1 LKVHTGGRAPY
12 ATETVTIGDVAD
24 VNFTLVQLRYFVTAA
39 ELGSMTA
46 ASKELMVAQSAISA
60 AIAQVERE
68 LGVQLLIRH
77 HARGLSLTR
86 SGERFLAEA
95 REFLAHAAALAQSAR
110 GLAVSLTGE
119 LTIGCFTAIAPFY
132 LSRLLGEFASRYPEV
147 RVTVVEGGV
156 AELESALL
164 DGRCELALVYGTDLA
179 LDLEIRPLTQVRPY
193 ALLPPGHRLASA
205 ETVSVADLAS
215 EPLIMLDLPRSRDYF
230 RALYTTEPRVRF
242 RTSSY
247 ETARSLV
254 AGGHGYSIFTE
265 LPLTDETYDGGR
277 VVTVPISDEAPPLNV
292 VLASVRGVR
301 PTARA
306 VAFSETCQ
314 EFFARFSRERKA

>member
-1 LKVHTGGRAPY
+1 
-12 ATETVTIGDVAD
+12 VAD

-46 ASKELMVAQSAISA
+46 ASRELMVAQSAISA

-86 SGERFLAEA
+86 AGERFLVEA
-95 REFLAHAAALAQSAR
+95 REFLSHAAALALSAR
-110 GLAVSLTGE
+110 GRAGSLTGE
-119 LTIGCFTAIAPFY
+119 LAVGCLTTLAPFY
-132 LSRLLGEFASRYPEV
+132 LSRLLREFAEKYPGV
-147 RVTVVEGGV
+147 RVSV
-156 AELESALL
+156 AEGEISAMESALL
-164 DGRCELALVYGTDLA
+164 DGRCEVALVYAIDLA
-179 LDLEIRPLTQVRPY
+179 LDLDIRTLTRARPY
-193 ALLPPGHRLASA
+193 ALLPPEHPLARA
-205 ETVSVADLAS
+205 EAVSLTDLAG
-215 EPLIMLDLPRSRDYF
+215 EPMILLDLPRSRDYF
-230 RALYTTEPRVRF
+230 RAIYPTEPRVRL

-254 AGGHGYSIFTE
+254 AGGHGYSI
-265 LPLTDETYDGGR
+265 LNQRADNDQTYDGGR
-277 VVTVPISDEAPPLNV
+277 VACVPISDDVPTLDV

-306 VAFSETCQ
+306 VAFAETCQ
-314 EFFARFSRERKA
+314 AFFSRR

>member
-1 LKVHTGGRAPY
+1 MGYVP
-12 ATETVTIGDVAD
+12 D

-86 SGERFLAEA
+86 AGERFLGQA
-95 REFLAHAAALAQSAR
+95 RDFLSHASALAESAR
-110 GLAVSLTGE
+110 GLAGSLTGE
-119 LTIGCFTAIAPFY
+119 LAIGCFSLIAPFY
-132 LSRLLGEFASRYPEV
+132 LPRLLHDFATRHPGV
-147 RVTVVEGGV
+147 RVTVAEGGIAAV
-156 AELESALL
+156 QRALV
-164 DGRCELALVYGTDLA
+164 DGRCEAALLYATDLA
-179 LDLEIRPLTQVRPY
+179 LDLDVQVLTQVYPY
-193 ALLPPGHRLASA
+193 VLLPPDHPMAGE
-205 ETVSVADLAS
+205 ETVSLAALAA
-215 EPLIMLDLPRSRDYF
+215 EPMILLDVPHSRDYF
-230 RALYTTEPRVRF
+230 RMLHTVEPRIRF

-247 ETARSLV
+247 ETVRSLV
-254 AGGHGYSIFTE
+254 AQGHGYSI
-265 LPLTDETYDGGR
+265 LNQRVATDETYDGGR
-277 VVTVPISDEAPPLNV
+277 VVARPIQEDVPPLDV

-306 VAFSETCQ
+306 VAFTEAC
-314 EFFARFSRERKA
+314 EAFFAGPGAEL

>member
-1 LKVHTGGRAPY
+1 M
-12 ATETVTIGDVAD
+12 AD

-46 ASKELMVAQSAISA
+46 ASRELMVAQSAISA

-86 SGERFLAEA
+86 SGERFLVEA

-110 GLAVSLTGE
+110 GLAGSLTGE
-119 LTIGCFTAIAPFY
+119 LAVGCLTALAPFY
-132 LSRLLGEFASRYPEV
+132 LSRLLREFAGRFPGV
-147 RVTVVEGGV
+147 RVNVIEGEISTME
-156 AELESALL
+156 AALL
-164 DGRCELALVYGTDLA
+164 DGRCEAALVYATDLA
-179 LDLEIRPLTQVRPY
+179 LDLDLRLLTQAKPH
-193 ALLPPGHRLASA
+193 ALLPPGHRLADA
-205 ETVSVADLAS
+205 EAVSLADLAG
-215 EPLIMLDLPRSRDYF
+215 EPMILLDLPRSRDYF
-230 RALYTTEPRVRF
+230 RALYASEPRVRF
-242 RTSSY
+242 RTSSF

-254 AGGHGYSIFTE
+254 AGGHGYSI
-265 LPLTDETYDGGR
+265 LTQRAATDQTYDGGR
-277 VVTVPISDEAPPLNV
+277 VVSVPISDEVPPLDV

-306 VAFSETCQ
+306 AAFAETCAA
-314 EFFARFSRERKA
+314 FFAAMSE

>member
-1 LKVHTGGRAPY
+1 MGG
-12 ATETVTIGDVAD
+12 VAD

-46 ASKELMVAQSAISA
+46 ASRELMVAQSAISA

-86 SGERFLAEA
+86 AGERFLVEA
-95 REFLAHAAALAQSAR
+95 REFLSHAAALAQSAR
-110 GLAVSLTGE
+110 GLAGSLTGE
-119 LTIGCFTAIAPFY
+119 LAVGCLTTLAPFY
-132 LSRLLGEFASRYPEV
+132 LSRLLREFAEKYPGV
-147 RVTVVEGGV
+147 RVSV
-156 AELESALL
+156 AEGEISTMESALL
-164 DGRCELALVYGTDLA
+164 DGRCEVALVYAIDLA
-179 LDLEIRPLTQVRPY
+179 LDLDIRTLTRARPY
-193 ALLPPGHRLASA
+193 ALLPPEHPLARA
-205 ETVSVADLAS
+205 ETVSLTDLAA
-215 EPLIMLDLPRSRDYF
+215 EPMILLDLPRSRDYF
-230 RALYTTEPRVRF
+230 RAIYPTEPRVRF

-254 AGGHGYSIFTE
+254 AGGHGYSI
-265 LPLTDETYDGGR
+265 LNQRADNDQTYDGGR
-277 VVTVPISDEAPPLNV
+277 VACVPISDDVPALDV

-306 VAFSETCQ
+306 VAFAETCQ
-314 EFFARFSRERKA
+314 AFFSRR

>member
-1 LKVHTGGRAPY
+1 MGC
-12 ATETVTIGDVAD
+12 VAD

-46 ASKELMVAQSAISA
+46 ASRELMVAQSAISA

-86 SGERFLAEA
+86 SGERFLVEA
-95 REFLAHAAALAQSAR
+95 REFLSHAAALAASAR
-110 GLAVSLTGE
+110 GLAGSLTGE
-119 LTIGCFTAIAPFY
+119 LAIGCVTTLAPFY
-132 LSRLLGEFASRYPEV
+132 LSRLLREFSVRHPGV
-147 RVTVVEGGV
+147 RVTVAEGEV
-156 AELESALL
+156 SAMESALL
-164 DGRCELALVYGTDLA
+164 DGRCEVALVYAIDLA
-179 LDLEIRPLTQVRPY
+179 LDLDVQPLTRARPY
-193 ALLPPGHRLASA
+193 VLLAPGHPLAGA
-205 ETVSVADLAS
+205 DAVSLADLAS
-215 EPLIMLDLPRSRDYF
+215 EPMILLDLPRSRDYF
-230 RALYTTEPRVRF
+230 RTLYAAAAEPRVRF

-254 AGGHGYSIFTE
+254 AGGHGYSI
-265 LPLTDETYDGGR
+265 LNQRAMTDQTYDGGQ
-277 VVTVPISDEAPPLNV
+277 VVCVPIRDEVPPLDV

-306 VAFSETCQ
+306 SAFTETCQ
-314 EFFARFSRERKA
+314 EFFTALADD

>member
-1 LKVHTGGRAPY
+1 MGG
-12 ATETVTIGDVAD
+12 VAD

-46 ASKELMVAQSAISA
+46 ASRELMVAQSAISA

-86 SGERFLAEA
+86 AGERFLVEA
-95 REFLAHAAALAQSAR
+95 REFLSHAAALAQSAR
-110 GLAVSLTGE
+110 GLAGSLTGE
-119 LTIGCFTAIAPFY
+119 LVVGCLTTLAPFY
-132 LSRLLGEFASRYPEV
+132 LSRLLRAFAGRYPGV
-147 RVTVVEGGV
+147 RVSV
-156 AELESALL
+156 AEGEIATMESALL
-164 DGRCELALVYGTDLA
+164 DGRCEVALVYAIDLA
-179 LDLEIRPLTQVRPY
+179 LDLDIRPLTRARPY
-193 ALLPPGHRLASA
+193 ALLPPEHPLARA
-205 ETVSVADLAS
+205 EAVSLAELAA
-215 EPLIMLDLPRSRDYF
+215 EPMILLDLPRSRDYF
-230 RALYTTEPRVRF
+230 RTIYPTEPRVRF

-254 AGGHGYSIFTE
+254 AGGHGYSILNQRAE
-265 LPLTDETYDGGR
+265 SDQTYDGGR
-277 VVTVPISDEAPPLNV
+277 VACVPISDDVPTLDV

-306 VAFSETCQ
+306 VAFAETCQ
-314 EFFARFSRERKA
+314 AFFSGG

>member
-1 LKVHTGGRAPY
+1 MGG
-12 ATETVTIGDVAD
+12 VAD

-46 ASKELMVAQSAISA
+46 ASRELMVAQSAISA

-86 SGERFLAEA
+86 AGERFLVEA
-95 REFLAHAAALAQSAR
+95 REFLSHAAALAQSAR
-110 GLAVSLTGE
+110 GLAGSLTGE
-119 LTIGCFTAIAPFY
+119 LAVGCLTTLAPFY
-132 LSRLLGEFASRYPEV
+132 LSRLLREFAGRYPGV
-147 RVTVVEGGV
+147 RVSV
-156 AELESALL
+156 AEGEISTMESALL
-164 DGRCELALVYGTDLA
+164 DGRCEVALVYAIDLA
-179 LDLEIRPLTQVRPY
+179 LDLDIRTLTRARPY
-193 ALLPPGHRLASA
+193 ALLPPEHPLARA
-205 ETVSVADLAS
+205 EAVSLAELAA
-215 EPLIMLDLPRSRDYF
+215 EPMILLDLPRSRDYF
-230 RALYTTEPRVRF
+230 RTIYPTEPRVRF

-254 AGGHGYSIFTE
+254 AGGHGYSILNQRAE
-265 LPLTDETYDGGR
+265 SDQTYDGGR
-277 VVTVPISDEAPPLNV
+277 VACVPISDDVPTLDV

-306 VAFSETCQ
+306 VAFAETCQ
-314 EFFARFSRERKA
+314 AFFSGG

>member
-1 LKVHTGGRAPY
+1 M
-12 ATETVTIGDVAD
+12 AD

-46 ASKELMVAQSAISA
+46 ASRELMVAQSAISA

-86 SGERFLAEA
+86 AGERFLVEA
-95 REFLAHAAALAQSAR
+95 REFLSHAAALAQSAR
-110 GLAVSLTGE
+110 GLAGSLTGE
-119 LTIGCFTAIAPFY
+119 LAVGCLTTLAPFY
-132 LSRLLGEFASRYPEV
+132 LSRLLREFAEKYPGV
-147 RVTVVEGGV
+147 RVSV
-156 AELESALL
+156 AEGEISAMESALL
-164 DGRCELALVYGTDLA
+164 DGRCEVALVYAIDLA
-179 LDLEIRPLTQVRPY
+179 LDLDIRTLTRARPY
-193 ALLPPGHRLASA
+193 ALLPPEHPLARA
-205 ETVSVADLAS
+205 EAVSLTDLAA
-215 EPLIMLDLPRSRDYF
+215 EPMILLDLPRSRDYF
-230 RALYTTEPRVRF
+230 RAIYPTEPRVRF

-254 AGGHGYSIFTE
+254 AGGHGYSI
-265 LPLTDETYDGGR
+265 LNQRADNDQTYDGGR
-277 VVTVPISDEAPPLNV
+277 VACVPISDDVPTLDV

-306 VAFSETCQ
+306 VAFAETCQ
-314 EFFARFSRERKA
+314 AFFSRR

>member
-1 LKVHTGGRAPY
+1 MGG
-12 ATETVTIGDVAD
+12 VAD
-24 VNFTLVQLRYFVTAA
+24 ANFTLVQLRYFVTAA

-46 ASKELMVAQSAISA
+46 ASRELMVAQSAISA

-86 SGERFLAEA
+86 AGERFLVEA

-110 GLAVSLTGE
+110 GLAGSLTGE
-119 LTIGCFTAIAPFY
+119 LAVGCLTTLAPFY
-132 LSRLLGEFASRYPEV
+132 LSRLLREFAGRYPGV
-147 RVTVVEGGV
+147 RVSV
-156 AELESALL
+156 AEGELSAMEAALL
-164 DGRCELALVYGTDLA
+164 DGRCEVALVYAIDLA
-179 LDLEIRPLTQVRPY
+179 LDLDIRPLTQARPY
-193 ALLPPGHRLASA
+193 ALLPLGHPLAEA
-205 ETVSVADLAS
+205 EAVSLADLAT
-215 EPLIMLDLPRSRDYF
+215 EPMILLDLPRSRDYF
-230 RALYTTEPRVRF
+230 RAIYPTEPRVRF

-254 AGGHGYSIFTE
+254 AGGHGYSI
-265 LPLTDETYDGGR
+265 LNQRADNDQTYDGGR
-277 VVTVPISDEAPPLNV
+277 VACVPISDDVPALDV

-306 VAFSETCQ
+306 VAFAETCQ
-314 EFFARFSRERKA
+314 AFFSGRRPGQASGG

>member
-1 LKVHTGGRAPY
+1 M
-12 ATETVTIGDVAD
+12 AD

-46 ASKELMVAQSAISA
+46 ASRELMVAQSAISA

-86 SGERFLAEA
+86 AGERFLVEA
-95 REFLAHAAALAQSAR
+95 REFLSHAAALAQSAR
-110 GLAVSLTGE
+110 GLAGSLTGE
-119 LTIGCFTAIAPFY
+119 LAVGCLTTLAPFY
-132 LSRLLGEFASRYPEV
+132 LSRLLREFAEKYPGV
-147 RVTVVEGGV
+147 RVSV
-156 AELESALL
+156 AEGEISAMESALL
-164 DGRCELALVYGTDLA
+164 DGRCEVALVYAIDLA
-179 LDLEIRPLTQVRPY
+179 LDLDIRTLTRARPY
-193 ALLPPGHRLASA
+193 ALLPPEHPLARA
-205 ETVSVADLAS
+205 ETVSLTDLAA
-215 EPLIMLDLPRSRDYF
+215 EPMILLDLPRSRDYF
-230 RALYTTEPRVRF
+230 RAIYPTEPRVRF

-254 AGGHGYSIFTE
+254 AGGHGYSI
-265 LPLTDETYDGGR
+265 LNQRADNDQTYDGGR
-277 VVTVPISDEAPPLNV
+277 VACVPISDDVPALDV

-306 VAFSETCQ
+306 VAFAETCQ
-314 EFFARFSRERKA
+314 AFFSRR

>member
-1 LKVHTGGRAPY
+1 MGC
-12 ATETVTIGDVAD
+12 VAD

-46 ASKELMVAQSAISA
+46 ASRELMVAQSAISA

-86 SGERFLAEA
+86 AGERFLVEA
-95 REFLAHAAALAQSAR
+95 REFLAHASALAESAR
-110 GLAVSLTGE
+110 GLAGSLTGE
-119 LTIGCFTAIAPFY
+119 LAVGCAATLAPFY
-132 LSRLLGEFASRYPEV
+132 LSRLLRAFAARHPGV
-147 RVTVVEGGV
+147 RVTVAEGEI
-156 AELESALL
+156 AAMESALL
-164 DGRCELALVYGTDLA
+164 DGRCEVALVYAVDLA
-179 LDLEIRPLTQVRPY
+179 LDLDIRPLIEAKPY
-193 ALLPPGHRLASA
+193 ALLPPGHPLAEA
-205 ETVSVADLAS
+205 ERVSLADLAP
-215 EPLIMLDLPRSRDYF
+215 EPMILLDLPRTRDYF
-230 RALYTTEPRVRF
+230 RALYAAEPRVRF

-254 AGGHGYSIFTE
+254 AGGHGYSILTQRA
-265 LPLTDETYDGGR
+265 LTDQTYDGGR
-277 VVTVPISDEAPPLNV
+277 VVCVPISDDVPSLDV

-306 VAFSETCQ
+306 IAFAETCQ
-314 EFFARFSRERKA
+314 AFFTDLSDA

>member
-1 LKVHTGGRAPY
+1 MGC
-12 ATETVTIGDVAD
+12 VAD

-46 ASKELMVAQSAISA
+46 ASRELMVAQSAISA

-86 SGERFLAEA
+86 SGERFLVEA
-95 REFLAHAAALAQSAR
+95 REFLSHAAALAASAR
-110 GLAVSLTGE
+110 GLAGSLTGE
-119 LTIGCFTAIAPFY
+119 LAIGCVTTLAPFY
-132 LSRLLGEFASRYPEV
+132 LSRLLREFSARHPGV
-147 RVTVVEGGV
+147 RVTVAEGEV
-156 AELESALL
+156 SAMESALL
-164 DGRCELALVYGTDLA
+164 DGRCEVALVYAIDLA
-179 LDLEIRPLTQVRPY
+179 LDLDVQPLTQARPY
-193 ALLPPGHRLASA
+193 VLLAPGHPLAGA
-205 ETVSVADLAS
+205 DAVSLADLAA
-215 EPLIMLDLPRSRDYF
+215 EPMILLDLPRSRDYF
-230 RALYTTEPRVRF
+230 RALYAAEPRVRF

-254 AGGHGYSIFTE
+254 AGGHGYSI
-265 LPLTDETYDGGR
+265 LNQRALTDQTYDGGQ
-277 VVTVPISDEAPPLNV
+277 VVSVPIRDDVPPLDV

-306 VAFSETCQ
+306 SAFTETCQ
-314 EFFARFSRERKA
+314 EFFTTLTDT

>member
-1 LKVHTGGRAPY
+1 M
-12 ATETVTIGDVAD
+12 AD

-46 ASKELMVAQSAISA
+46 ASRELMVAQSAISA

-86 SGERFLAEA
+86 SGERFLVEA

-110 GLAVSLTGE
+110 GLAGSLTGE
-119 LTIGCFTAIAPFY
+119 LAVGCLTALAPFY
-132 LSRLLGEFASRYPEV
+132 LSRLLREFANRFPGV
-147 RVTVVEGGV
+147 RVNVMEGEIS
-156 AELESALL
+156 AMEAALL
-164 DGRCELALVYGTDLA
+164 DGRCEVALVYSTDLA
-179 LDLEIRPLTQVRPY
+179 LDLEIQPLTRAKPY
-193 ALLPPGHRLASA
+193 ALLPSGHRLAGA
-205 ETVSVADLAS
+205 EAVSLADLAN
-215 EPLIMLDLPRSRDYF
+215 EPLILLDLPRSRDYF
-230 RALYTTEPRVRF
+230 RTFYPGEPRVRF

-254 AGGHGYSIFTE
+254 AGGHGYSI
-265 LPLTDETYDGGR
+265 LTQQAATDQTYDGGR
-277 VVTVPISDEAPPLNV
+277 VVSVPISDEVPPLDV

-306 VAFSETCQ
+306 TAFAETCAA
-314 EFFARFSRERKA
+314 FFAAKPD

>member
-1 LKVHTGGRAPY
+1 MGC
-12 ATETVTIGDVAD
+12 VAD

-46 ASKELMVAQSAISA
+46 ASRELMVAQSAISA

-86 SGERFLAEA
+86 SGERFLVEA
-95 REFLAHAAALAQSAR
+95 REFLSHAAALAASAR
-110 GLAVSLTGE
+110 GLGGSLTGE
-119 LTIGCFTAIAPFY
+119 LAIGCVPTLAPFY
-132 LSRLLGEFASRYPEV
+132 LSRLLRSFSARHPGV
-147 RVTVVEGGV
+147 RVTVAEG
-156 AELESALL
+156 EISTLESALL
-164 DGRCELALVYGTDLA
+164 DGRCEVALVYATDLA
-179 LDLEIRPLTQVRPY
+179 LDLDIRPLAQAKPY
-193 ALLPPGHRLASA
+193 VLLPPGHPLADA
-205 ETVSVADLAS
+205 EAVSLADLAH
-215 EPLIMLDLPRSRDYF
+215 EPMILFDVPRSRDYF
-230 RALYTTEPRVRF
+230 RALHAAEPWVRF

-254 AGGHGYSIFTE
+254 AGGHGYSI
-265 LPLTDETYDGGR
+265 LNQRALTDQTYDGGT
-277 VVTVPISDEAPPLNV
+277 VVSVPISDDVPSLDV

-306 VAFSETCQ
+306 TAFADTC
-314 EFFARFSRERKA
+314 EAFFSALSDAQSDV

>member
-1 LKVHTGGRAPY
+1 MGC
-12 ATETVTIGDVAD
+12 VAD

-46 ASKELMVAQSAISA
+46 ASRELMVAQSAISA

-86 SGERFLAEA
+86 SGERFLTEA
-95 REFLAHAAALAQSAR
+95 REFLAHAASLAQKAR
-110 GLAVSLTGE
+110 GLAASLTGE
-119 LTIGCFTAIAPFY
+119 LSVGCLTALAPFY
-132 LSRLLGEFASRYPEV
+132 LSRLLREFAGRYPGV
-147 RVTVVEGGV
+147 RVTVAEGEIS
-156 AELESALL
+156 AMESALL
-164 DGRCELALVYGTDLA
+164 DGRCELALVYATDLA
-179 LDLEIRPLTQVRPY
+179 LDLEIRPLTQARPY
-193 ALLPPGHRLASA
+193 ALLPPGHRLATA
-205 ETVSVADLAS
+205 ETVSLADLAG
-215 EPLIMLDLPRSRDYF
+215 EPMILLDLPRSRDYL
-230 RALYTTEPRVRF
+230 RSLYVTEPRVRF

-254 AGGHGYSIFTE
+254 AGGHGYSILNQRAATE
-265 LPLTDETYDGGR
+265 QTYDGGR
-277 VVTVPISDEAPPLNV
+277 VVTVPISDTVPPLDV

-306 VAFSETCQ
+306 LAFAETC
-314 EFFARFSRERKA
+314 EAFFASIGQ

>member
-1 LKVHTGGRAPY
+1 MVG
-12 ATETVTIGDVAD
+12 VAD
-24 VNFTLVQLRYFVTAA
+24 ANFTLVQLRYFVTAA

-46 ASKELMVAQSAISA
+46 ASRELMVAQSAISA

-86 SGERFLAEA
+86 AGERFLVEA

-110 GLAVSLTGE
+110 GLAGSLTGE
-119 LTIGCFTAIAPFY
+119 LAVGCLTTLAPFY
-132 LSRLLGEFASRYPEV
+132 LSRLLRDFAGRYPGV
-147 RVTVVEGGV
+147 RVGV
-156 AELESALL
+156 AEGELSAMEAALL
-164 DGRCELALVYGTDLA
+164 DGRCEVALVYAIDLA
-179 LDLEIRPLTQVRPY
+179 LDLDIRPLTQARPY
-193 ALLPPGHRLASA
+193 ALLPLGHRLAAA
-205 ETVSVADLAS
+205 EAVSLADLAT
-215 EPLIMLDLPRSRDYF
+215 EPMILLDLPRSRDYF
-230 RALYTTEPRVRF
+230 RAIYPTEPRVRF

-254 AGGHGYSIFTE
+254 AGGHGYSI
-265 LPLTDETYDGGR
+265 LNQRADSDQTYDGGR
-277 VVTVPISDEAPPLNV
+277 VACVPISDDVPALDV

-306 VAFSETCQ
+306 VAFAETCQ
-314 EFFARFSRERKA
+314 AFFSGRRPGQASGG

>member
-1 LKVHTGGRAPY
+1 MGC
-12 ATETVTIGDVAD
+12 VAD

-46 ASKELMVAQSAISA
+46 ASRELMVAQSAISA

-86 SGERFLAEA
+86 SGERFLVEA
-95 REFLAHAAALAQSAR
+95 REFLSHAASLAASAR
-110 GLAVSLTGE
+110 GLAGSLTGE
-119 LTIGCFTAIAPFY
+119 LAIGCVSTLAPFY
-132 LSRLLGEFASRYPEV
+132 LSRLLREFARRHPGV
-147 RVTVVEGGV
+147 RVTVAEGEI
-156 AELESALL
+156 ATLESALL
-164 DGRCELALVYGTDLA
+164 DGRCEVALVYAIDLA
-179 LDLEIRPLTQVRPY
+179 LDLDIRPLAQAKPY
-193 ALLPPGHRLASA
+193 VLLPEGHPLARTEA
-205 ETVSVADLAS
+205 VSLADLAS
-215 EPLIMLDLPRSRDYF
+215 EPLILFDLPRSRDYF
-230 RALYTTEPRVRF
+230 RALHTAEPRVRF

-254 AGGHGYSIFTE
+254 AGGHGYSI
-265 LPLTDETYDGGR
+265 LNQRALTDRTYDGGT
-277 VVTVPISDEAPPLNV
+277 VVSVPISDDVPSLDV

-306 VAFSETCQ
+306 SAFADTC
-314 EFFARFSRERKA
+314 EAFFAELPETRNDAENDV

>member
-1 LKVHTGGRAPY
+1 M
-12 ATETVTIGDVAD
+12 GDVAD

-46 ASKELMVAQSAISA
+46 ASRELMVAQSAISA

-86 SGERFLAEA
+86 AGERFLIEA

-110 GLAVSLTGE
+110 GLAGSLTGE
-119 LTIGCFTAIAPFY
+119 LAVGCLTTLAPFY
-132 LSRLLGEFASRYPEV
+132 LSRLLREFAERYPGV
-147 RVTVVEGGV
+147 RVSVSEGEIS
-156 AELESALL
+156 AMESALL
-164 DGRCELALVYGTDLA
+164 DGRCEVALVYAIDLA
-179 LDLEIRPLTQVRPY
+179 LDLDIRPLTRARPY
-193 ALLPPGHRLASA
+193 ALLPPEHPLARA
-205 ETVSVADLAS
+205 EAVSLADLAS
-215 EPLIMLDLPRSRDYF
+215 EPMILLDLPRSRDYF
-230 RALYTTEPRVRF
+230 RAIYPTEPRVRF

-254 AGGHGYSIFTE
+254 AGGHGYSILNQRAE
-265 LPLTDETYDGGR
+265 SDQTYDGGR
-277 VVTVPISDEAPPLNV
+277 VACVPISDDVPTLDV

-306 VAFSETCQ
+306 VAFAETCQ
-314 EFFARFSRERKA
+314 AFFSRL

>member
-1 LKVHTGGRAPY
+1 MGG
-12 ATETVTIGDVAD
+12 VAD

-46 ASKELMVAQSAISA
+46 ASRELMVAQSAISA

-86 SGERFLAEA
+86 AGERFLVEA
-95 REFLAHAAALAQSAR
+95 REFLSHAAALAQSAR
-110 GLAVSLTGE
+110 GLAGSLTGE
-119 LTIGCFTAIAPFY
+119 LAVGCLTTLAPFY
-132 LSRLLGEFASRYPEV
+132 LSRLLREFAERYPGV
-147 RVTVVEGGV
+147 RVSV
-156 AELESALL
+156 AEGEISGMESALL
-164 DGRCELALVYGTDLA
+164 DGRCEVALVYAIDLA
-179 LDLEIRPLTQVRPY
+179 LDLDIRPLTRARPY
-193 ALLPPGHRLASA
+193 ALLPPEHPLARA
-205 ETVSVADLAS
+205 EAVSLADLAA
-215 EPLIMLDLPRSRDYF
+215 EPMILLDLPRSRDYF
-230 RALYTTEPRVRF
+230 RTIYPTEPRVRF

-254 AGGHGYSIFTE
+254 AGGHGYSILNQRAE
-265 LPLTDETYDGGR
+265 SDQTYDGGR
-277 VVTVPISDEAPPLNV
+277 VACVPISDDVPTLDV

-306 VAFSETCQ
+306 VAFAETCQ
-314 EFFARFSRERKA
+314 AFFSRG

>member
-1 LKVHTGGRAPY
+1 MREPYGRGAVTMGG
-12 ATETVTIGDVAD
+12 VAD

-46 ASKELMVAQSAISA
+46 ASRELMVAQSAISA

-86 SGERFLAEA
+86 SGERFLVEA
-95 REFLAHAAALAQSAR
+95 REFLAHAAALAESAR
-110 GLAVSLTGE
+110 GLAGSLTGE
-119 LTIGCFTAIAPFY
+119 LAVGCLTTLAPFY
-132 LSRLLGEFASRYPEV
+132 MSRLLRHFAGRHPGV
-147 RVTVVEGGV
+147 RVTVSEGEISAV
-156 AELESALL
+156 ESALL
-164 DGRCELALVYGTDLA
+164 DGRCEVALVYAIDLA
-179 LDLEIRPLTQVRPY
+179 LDLDIRPLTRARPY
-193 ALLPPGHRLASA
+193 VLLPPGHPLAGA
-205 ETVSVADLAS
+205 DAVSLSDLAA
-215 EPLIMLDLPRSRDYF
+215 EPMILLDLPRSRDYF
-230 RALYTTEPRVRF
+230 RTLYAAEPRVRF

-254 AGGHGYSIFTE
+254 AGGHGYSI
-265 LPLTDETYDGGR
+265 LNQRAATDQTYDGGR
-277 VVTVPISDEAPPLNV
+277 VVSVPIRDDVPSLDV

-306 VAFSETCQ
+306 TAFAETCQ
-314 EFFARFSRERKA
+314 EFFSALSET

>member
-1 LKVHTGGRAPY
+1 M
-12 ATETVTIGDVAD
+12 AD

-46 ASKELMVAQSAISA
+46 ASRELMVAQSAISA

-86 SGERFLAEA
+86 SGERFLVEA
-95 REFLAHAAALAQSAR
+95 REFLSHAASLAQSAR
-110 GLAVSLTGE
+110 GLAGSLTGE
-119 LTIGCFTAIAPFY
+119 LAVGCLTMLAPFY
-132 LSRLLGEFASRYPEV
+132 VSRLLRDFAGRYPGV
-147 RVTVVEGGV
+147 RVTVAEGEP
-156 AELESALL
+156 AAMESALL
-164 DGRCELALVYGTDLA
+164 DGRCEVALLYAIDLA
-179 LDLEIRPLTQVRPY
+179 LDLDVRLLARVRPY
-193 ALLPPGHRLASA
+193 ALLPPGHPLARADAVSLA
-205 ETVSVADLAS
+205 ELAS
-215 EPLIMLDLPRSRDYF
+215 EPMVLLDLPRSRDYF
-230 RALYTTEPRVRF
+230 RAIYPTEPRVRF

-254 AGGHGYSIFTE
+254 AGGHGYSILNQRTAG
-265 LPLTDETYDGGR
+265 DETYDGGR
-277 VVTVPISDEAPPLNV
+277 VVSVPISDDVPALDV

-306 VAFSETCQ
+306 VAFAEICQ
-314 EFFARFSRERKA
+314 AFFTAITGE